1 MKVLVTCPPMLG
13 MKEQFLPIFEEKG
26 IEVYCPDVV
35 QTLSE
40 EELIDLIPEF
50 DGWVIGDDPATRTVF
65 EAGKAGKLKAAV
77 KWGVGVDNVDFE
89 ACKDLNIPIINTPN
103 MFGPEVADIAVHYV
117 TALARETYFIDRKV
131 RDGLW
136 PKNQGISLAG
146 KSVGVI
152 GYGDIGNNTAKRLI
166 AADMEVIVYD
176 PLFSEEQDSD
186 ILKFVKWPELVG
198 ECDFLV
204 FTCSLNEKNK
214 HMLNTNILNKCKENV
229 RIVNVSRGPLIDEK
243 ALVTALNAGK
253 VHSVALEVFE
263 NEPLPEDSPLRD
275 MSLCIFGSHNA
286 SNTSDAVARTNNRAI
301 AQLFKF
307 LGVK

>member
-50 DGWVIGDDPATRTVF
+50 DGWIIGDDPATRTVF

-89 ACKDLNIPIINTPN
+89 ACKDLNIPIIHTPN

-131 RDGLW
+131 REGLW

-146 KSVGVI
+146 KTVGVV
-152 GYGDIGNNTAKRLI
+152 GYGDIGKNTVKRLI
-166 AADMEVIVYD
+166 VADMKIIVFD
-176 PLFSEEQDSD
+176 PLFDENQNADD
-186 ILKFVKWPELVG
+186 LKFSIWPKLVG
-198 ECDFLV
+198 GCDFLV
-204 FTCSLNEKNK
+204 FTCSLTRENR
-214 HMLNTNILNKCKENV
+214 HMLNKDVLLKTKKGV
-229 RIVNVSRGPLIDEK
+229 RIVNVSRGGLIDEV
-243 ALVTALNAGK
+243 ALINALESGH
-253 VHSVALEVFE
+253 VHSVALDVFE
-263 NEPLPEDSPLRD
+263 KEPLSENSALRKYD
-275 MSLCIFGSHNA
+275 KCIFGSHNA
-286 SNTSDAVARTNNRAI
+286 SNTSDAVIRTSELAI
-301 AQLFKF
+301 NTLFNF
-307 LGVK
+307 LGL

>member
-1 MKVLVTCPPMLG
+1 MLG

-50 DGWVIGDDPATRTVF
+50 DGWIIGDDPATRTVF

-89 ACKDLNIPIINTPN
+89 ACKDLNIPIIHTPN

-131 RDGLW
+131 REGLW

-146 KSVGVI
+146 KTVGVV
-152 GYGDIGNNTAKRLI
+152 GYGDIGKNTVKRLI
-166 AADMEVIVYD
+166 VADMKIIVFD
-176 PLFSEEQDSD
+176 PLFDENQNADD
-186 ILKFVKWPELVG
+186 LKFSIWPKLVG
-198 ECDFLV
+198 GCDFLV
-204 FTCSLNEKNK
+204 FTCSLTRENR
-214 HMLNTNILNKCKENV
+214 HMLNKDVLLKTKKGV
-229 RIVNVSRGPLIDEK
+229 RIVNVSRGGLIDEV
-243 ALVTALNAGK
+243 ALINALESGH
-253 VHSVALEVFE
+253 VHSVALDVFE
-263 NEPLPEDSPLRD
+263 KEPLSENSALRKYD
-275 MSLCIFGSHNA
+275 KCIFGSHNA
-286 SNTSDAVARTNNRAI
+286 SNTSDAVIRTSELAI
-301 AQLFKF
+301 NTLFNF
-307 LGVK
+307 LGL